1 MARRLGRLATKS
13 GETWGFF
20 MKEQRQQ
27 PSIVWGVRAAARM
40 WALVVVVWLVGL
52 AFFMPVSMMLRRAA
66 VDALG
71 HVPEGFE
78 LPAGDGA
85 ILMLGLLRDIAGT
98 LVVGVAFAVV
108 LTWAW
113 TVLWHAGVARVS
125 VWDPEG
131 ASGVSRIL
139 GLGLGAWWRY
149 CRLSLVALVALV
161 ALLTAIWFPLTLGIQ
176 AAFEAMAE
184 DRMVLLIGI
193 GIVLSVVGKF
203 LVWVATLR
211 GAWELARPDA
221 RSPVMGW
228 LRGLIGVFRQ
238 PFSTFGTLLVL
249 GLAQAVLALVPLVAP
264 IFIPALRGTPVGSA
278 VAAAATLAASFLVVA
293 LFAAF
298 APISGVV
305 FRSGDD
311 EA

>member
-1 MARRLGRLATKS
+1 MVDQRRR
-13 GETWGFF
+13 
-20 MKEQRQQ
+20 
-27 PSIVWGVRAAARM
+27 PSIVWGVRTAARM
-40 WALVVVVWLVGL
+40 WALVLVVWLVGM
-52 AFFMPVSMMLRRAA
+52 AFFVPASMVLRRAA

-78 LPAGDGA
+78 LPVGDGA
-85 ILMLGLLRDIAGT
+85 ILMMGLVRDVADT
-98 LVVGVAFAVV
+98 LVVGLVFAVV
-108 LTWAW
+108 LSWAW

-131 ASGVSRIL
+131 SSGVSRIL

-149 CRLSLVALVALV
+149 CRLSLVALVVLLALMV
-161 ALLTAIWFPLTLGIQ
+161 LIWIPLWQGIK
-176 AAFEAMAE
+176 AAYEAMAE

-193 GIVLSVVGKF
+193 GIVLSPMAKF
-203 LVWVATLR
+203 LVWGATLR

-221 RSPVMGW
+221 RSPVMAW

-238 PFSTFGTLLVL
+238 PVSTFGTLLVL
-249 GLAQAVLALVPLVAP
+249 GLAQAVLGFVPLVAP
-264 IFIPALRGTPVGSA
+264 VFVPALRGTPVGSG
-278 VAAAATLAASFLVVA
+278 VAAGATLAASFLLVA

-305 FRSGDD
+305 FRPGDDD

>member
-1 MARRLGRLATKS
+1 MAEKKLR
-13 GETWGFF
+13 
-20 MKEQRQQ
+20 
-27 PSIVWGVRAAARM
+27 PSIVWGVRTAARM
-40 WALVVVVWLVGL
+40 WGLVLVVWLVGL
-52 AFFMPVSMMLRRAA
+52 AFFVPASMVLHRAA
-66 VDALG
+66 IDALG
-71 HVPEGFE
+71 HVPEGFD
-78 LPAGDGA
+78 LPVGDGA
-85 ILMLGLLRDIAGT
+85 ILVLGLVRDVADT
-98 LVVGVAFAVV
+98 LLVGLVFAVV
-108 LTWAW
+108 LSWAW

-131 ASGVSRIL
+131 SSKVSRIL

-149 CRLSLVALVALV
+149 CRLSLVALVALL
-161 ALLTAIWFPLTLGIQ
+161 ALLAAVWFPLTLGIK

-193 GIVLSVVGKF
+193 GIVLGPMAKF
-203 LVWVATLR
+203 LVWGATLR

-221 RSPVMGW
+221 RSPVMAW

-238 PFSTFGTLLVL
+238 PFSSFGTLLLL
-249 GLAQAVLALVPLVAP
+249 GLAQAALSLVPLVAP
-264 IFIPALRGTPVGSA
+264 IFVPALRGTPVGSA
-278 VAAAATLAASFLVVA
+278 VAAAATLAASFLLVA

-311 EA
+311 DEA

>member
-1 MARRLGRLATKS
+1 
-13 GETWGFF
+13 
-20 MKEQRQQ
+20 MKEQKQR
-27 PSIVWGVRAAARM
+27 PSIVWGVRVAARM
-40 WALVVVVWLVGL
+40 WSLVLVVWLVGL
-52 AFFMPVSMMLRRAA
+52 AFFVPASMVLRRAA
-66 VDALG
+66 LDSLG
-71 HVPEGFE
+71 HVPEGFD
-78 LPAGDGA
+78 LPVGDGA
-85 ILMLGLLRDIAGT
+85 ILIVGLVRDVADT
-98 LVVGVAFAVV
+98 LVVGVAFGLV
-108 LTWAW
+108 LAWAW

-131 ASGVSRIL
+131 SSGVSRVL

-149 CRLSLVALVALV
+149 CRLSLVALIAFL
-161 ALLTAIWFPLTLGIQ
+161 ALLAVIWFPLTLGIK

-184 DRMVLLIGI
+184 DRMVLLIGVGI
-193 GIVLSVVGKF
+193 GFSPIAKF
-203 LVWVATLR
+203 LVWGATLR

-221 RSPVMGW
+221 RSPVMAW

-249 GLAQAVLALVPLVAP
+249 GIGQAVLALVPLVAP
-264 IFIPALRGTPVGSA
+264 VFIPALRGTPLGSM
-278 VAAAATLAASFLVVA
+278 VAAGATLAASFLLVA

-305 FRSGDD
+305 FRPGHDD

>member
-1 MARRLGRLATKS
+1 MGNKR
-13 GETWGFF
+13 
-20 MKEQRQQ
+20 QR
-27 PSIVWGVRAAARM
+27 PSIVWGVRTAARM
-40 WALVVVVWLVGL
+40 WALVLVVWLVGM
-52 AFFMPVSMMLRRAA
+52 AFFVPASMVLRRAA

-78 LPAGDGA
+78 LPVGDGA
-85 ILMLGLLRDIAGT
+85 ILMMGLVRDVADT
-98 LVVGVAFAVV
+98 LLVGLVLAVV
-108 LTWAW
+108 LSWVW

-125 VWDPEG
+125 VWAPE
-131 ASGVSRIL
+131 SSSEVSRLL

-149 CRLSLVALVALV
+149 CRLSLAALV
-161 ALLTAIWFPLTLGIQ
+161 ALLALLTVIWFPLVLGIK
-176 AAFEAMAE
+176 AAYGAMAE
-184 DRMVLLIGI
+184 DRMVMLIGV
-193 GIVLSVVGKF
+193 GIVLSPMAKS
-203 LVWVATLR
+203 LVWGATLR

-221 RSPVMGW
+221 RSPVMAW

-249 GLAQAVLALVPLVAP
+249 GIGQAAFAVVPLVAP
-264 IFIPALRGTPVGSA
+264 VFVPALRGTPVGLV
-278 VAAAATLAASFLVVA
+278 VAAGATLAASFLLVA

-298 APISGVV
+298 APVSGVV